1 MNQSEFVQFVIDKLE
16 DMKARDT
23 VQINVEGKS
32 TVTDTLIVC
41 SGNSKKHVSSI
52 AENLVV
58 EMKSADVPPLSV
70 EGKETGE
77 WVLVDLSNVVVHV
90 MRDES
95 RDFYQLE
102 KLWQ

>member
-1 MNQSEFVQFVIDKLE
+1 
-16 DMKARDT
+16 MKARDI

-58 EMKSADVPPLSV
+58 EMKSADLPPLSV
-70 EGKETGE
+70 EGKQAGE
-77 WVLVDLSNVVVHV
+77 WVLVDLGNIVVHV

>member
-1 MNQSEFVQFVIDKLE
+1 
-16 DMKARDT
+16 MKARDI

-58 EMKSADVPPLSV
+58 EMKSADIPPLSV
-70 EGKETGE
+70 EGKQTGE
-77 WVLVDLSNVVVHV
+77 WVLVDLGNIVVHV